1 MKRRLLLPL
10 ILLALALTACASK
23 PAAPTAADFE
33 VQPGAYRYQDID
45 VFFIETEKGNY
56 CMNPLRDYL
65 IRFAE
70 PGSHDFH
77 ILCNKPECKHED
89 TNCNA
94 YMDIA
99 LGYYNGHLY
108 GVQDNNQEFT
118 LIQMDMD
125 ATNHRE
131 IVDLPKQFEPNGTSH
146 LGGSYFFDNGFLIY
160 VAMPPQADPDY
171 ALPVYKIQLE
181 TGATTRLFQED
192 IPLHTEWPSEDV
204 SVSNGYL
211 YFPLPQTSEGK
222 RPYAEGNLETGRIE
236 RVFEDWK
243 RENSFIVNFDNVL
256 YYHRAGVGLCEYDK
270 ATGKETVKVP
280 MDVYYADVSYTKD
293 YIFLR
298 TLDSADFNQCVLL
311 AYDRDYNLLG
321 KLELEKISL
330 RFPFLEY
337 TTAAISTSSHSRLL
351 REKTRLHS
359 RMGVQPP
366 DIGVLQVGRAAAADK
381 FLHRGVCQQDAMV
394 QQ

>member
-1 MKRRLLLPL
+1 MKIKRILSATLAAAML
-10 ILLALALTACASK
+10 ICCCALTACAAK

-211 YFPLPQTSEGK
+211 YFPLPQANAEK
-222 RPYAEGNLETGRIE
+222 RAYAEGNLETGRIE
-236 RVFEDWK
+236 RVFEDWD
-243 RENSFIVNFDNVL
+243 EMSSQIVNLDGVL
-256 YYHRAGVGLCEYDK
+256 HYFRAGAGLCEYDK
-270 ATGKETVKVP
+270 ATNQESVKFP
-280 MDVYYADVSYTKD
+280 MDVYCAEVSYTKD
-293 YIFLR
+293 YIFMRTSDSKEFTQR
-298 TLDSADFNQCVLL
+298 TLWAL
-311 AYDRDYNLLG
+311 DRDYQLLG
-321 KLELEKISL
+321 KVEQERIGLY
-330 RFPFLEY
+330 FPFLEY
-337 TTAAISTSSHSRLL
+337 TTANAIYFSADGGTITHYIDPHHLDRLELIQLVDPTARSH
-351 REKTRLHS
+351 
-359 RMGVQPP
+359 G
-366 DIGVLQVGRAAAADK
+366 
-381 FLHRGVCQQDAMV
+381 
-394 QQ
+394 

>member
-1 MKRRLLLPL
+1 MKIKR
-10 ILLALALTACASK
+10 ILSATLAAAMLMCCCALTACASK

-146 LGGSYFFDNGFLIY
+146 LGGSYFFDNSFLIY

-181 TGATTRLFQED
+181 TGATTQLFQED

-211 YFPLPQTSEGK
+211 YFPLHQANAEK
-222 RPYAEGNLETGRIE
+222 RAYVEGNLETGRIE
-236 RVFEDWK
+236 RVFEDWD
-243 RENSFIVNFDNVL
+243 EMSSQIVNLDGVL
-256 YYHRAGVGLCEYDK
+256 HYFRAGVGLCEYDK
-270 ATGKETVKVP
+270 ATGTETVKVP

-321 KLELEKISL
+321 KLELEKIGL

-337 TTAAISTSSHSRLL
+337 TTANAIYLSTDGGTITHYIDPHHLDRLELIQLVDPTARSH
-351 REKTRLHS
+351 
-359 RMGVQPP
+359 G
-366 DIGVLQVGRAAAADK
+366 
-381 FLHRGVCQQDAMV
+381 
-394 QQ
+394 